1 MALSYLLRIIKN
13 NFALSIIYAKF
24 AKIDTFYFKVEGRM
38 KHFLAI
44 KDCRKDEIVAILQK
58 CIDIKND
65 FLNGIRIHSH
75 FKDKVL
81 AMIFEKNST
90 RTRISFEVGAY
101 QLGGSAIFLSNK
113 DIQLSR
119 GEGVKDSARVISSMV
134 DMIMIRTFSHSK
146 IEEFATNSSKPV
158 INGLSDEFHPTQLIA
173 DYLTMIENGISL
185 GLVAPYA
192 KNVESTPRKP
202 IVCYIGDGNNM
213 AHSWLFMASKL
224 GFELRIATPK
234 GYEANSDFINLAAQ
248 LKDENTKIIITNN
261 PKEAANGANV
271 ITTDTW
277 ISMGQENEK
286 EKRVRDFQGFCIDSD
301 LMKLGDNAIFLHCLP
316 AYRGYEV
323 SDEVIESPQSKVFEE
338 AENRLHAQKGIMA
351 TLLQNGEK

>member
-1 MALSYLLRIIKN
+1 
-13 NFALSIIYAKF
+13 
-24 AKIDTFYFKVEGRM
+24 M
-38 KHFLAI
+38 KHFLALR
-44 KDCRKDEIVAILQK
+44 DCTREDIVAILQK
-58 CIDIKND
+58 CIEIKND
-65 FLNGIRIHSH
+65 FLSGVRIHPY

-134 DMIMIRTFSHSK
+134 DMVMIRTYEQSK
-146 IEEFATNSSKPV
+146 IEEFAKYSTVPV

-185 GLVAPYA
+185 GLTAPYA
-192 KNVESTPRKP
+192 GLGDSRTAPRKP

-213 AHSWLFMASKL
+213 AHSWLFMASRL

-234 GYEANSDFINLAAQ
+234 AYAPNSDFVRFALDSAHSGA
-248 LKDENTKIIITNN
+248 KITITDN
-261 PKEAANGANV
+261 PKAAAEGANV

-277 ISMGQENEK
+277 ISMGQESEK
-286 EKRVRDFQGFCIDSD
+286 EARVRDFQGFCVDSEF
-301 LMKLGDNAIFLHCLP
+301 MKLGDNAIFLHCLP

-323 SDEVIESPQSKVFEE
+323 SDEVMESPQSKVFEE
-338 AENRLHAQKGIMA
+338 AENRLHAQKGIMSF
-351 TLLQNGEK
+351 LGGQ